1 VIAVPSNEFIFD
13 FFYGCA
19 GKMRKLDD
27 HKSSASFS
35 ILPQAEDLN
44 ICYAN
49 FQESLPI
56 GLSDPVGGKTT
67 EELMLDS

>member
-1 VIAVPSNEFIFD
+1 
-13 FFYGCA
+13 
-19 GKMRKLDD
+19 MRKLDD

>member
-1 VIAVPSNEFIFD
+1 VIAVPSIEFIFD

-44 ICYAN
+44 KIFRKVC
-49 FQESLPI
+49 P
-56 GLSDPVGGKTT
+56 
-67 EELMLDS
+67 LDSLILLVVKQLRN